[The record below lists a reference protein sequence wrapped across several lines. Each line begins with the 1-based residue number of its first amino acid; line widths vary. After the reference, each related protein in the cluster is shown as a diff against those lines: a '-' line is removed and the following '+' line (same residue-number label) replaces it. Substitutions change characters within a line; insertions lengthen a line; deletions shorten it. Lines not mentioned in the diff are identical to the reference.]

1 MRVSVPT
8 VDLEA
13 KLGALEDA
21 SRITGMG
28 RRPAPVVSRF
38 DLSFENLKLGK
49 PGQAGKPGKP
59 GELPGELPVFQLG
72 DRPLLLPP
80 TSEIPRPVPRPSR
93 FIGRKPGAPRRGTS
107 WQNALRSELR
117 RPFLGAA
124 DPDIELCLLHPG
136 EAFGLAAL
144 YDPRQE
150 CSCLSAAE
158 IRVQSSE
165 AKVLVLTPGSLLYMN
180 EALARNLVDK
190 AKSQADPV
198 TPSFQRIKR
207 ERLSRSR
214 WTVRK
219 QEVLHQLLMKN

>member
-1 MRVSVPT
+1 MVSEALQACFLISEGYMRVSVPT

-13 KLGALEDA
+13 KLGSLEDA

-28 RRPAPVVSRF
+28 RRPTPVRSRF
-38 DLSFENLKLGK
+38 DDLKRDNFE
-49 PGQAGKPGKP
+49 AS
-59 GELPGELPVFQLG
+59 EVPVFQLG

-80 TSEIPRPVPRPSR
+80 NEIPRPVPRPSR
-93 FIGRKPGAPRRGTS
+93 LIGRKPGAPRRGTS

-144 YDPRQE
+144 YARQE

-190 AKSQADPV
+190 AKNQADPV

-219 QEVLHQLLMKN
+219 QEVLHQLLMKS